1 MDFYFVRCITPFKNV
16 HLPLAFDESSRDVIT
31 FQNRSQHFCFC
42 SQATKDLLL
51 AFSRDFL
58 SGEGILPRHLGYLG
72 LPVSHVQ
79 TPLDEFNFAVKS
91 LAVDLKCGIRL
102 V

>member
-1 MDFYFVRCITPFKNV
+1 MLVCVCFF
-16 HLPLAFDESSRDVIT
+16 
-31 FQNRSQHFCFC
+31 SQT
-42 SQATKDLLL
+42 SKDLLL

-79 TPLDEFNFAVKS
+79 THLDEFNFAVKS

>member
-1 MDFYFVRCITPFKNV
+1 MLHVLLLFFFFLQT
-16 HLPLAFDESSRDVIT
+16 S
-31 FQNRSQHFCFC
+31 
-42 SQATKDLLL
+42 KDLLL

-79 TPLDEFNFAVKS
+79 TPLDEFNFAVKN

>member
-1 MDFYFVRCITPFKNV
+1 MKSLLYKEPCQSLDSFHSFLLVCFS
-16 HLPLAFDESSRDVIT
+16 F
-31 FQNRSQHFCFC
+31 SQ
-42 SQATKDLLL
+42 STKDLLL

-79 TPLDEFNFAVKS
+79 TPLEEFNFAVKS

>member
-1 MDFYFVRCITPFKNV
+1 MDFCFVRCITRFKNV
-16 HLPLAFDESSRDVIT
+16 HLLPAFDESSKCVIT
-31 FQNRSQHFCFC
+31 FSNRSQHFCFC

-79 TPLDEFNFAVKS
+79 APLDEFNFAVKS

>member
-1 MDFYFVRCITPFKNV
+1 MFFPSLKCWCWRSAALVRDGCLGLIPALLVLF
-16 HLPLAFDESSRDVIT
+16 
-31 FQNRSQHFCFC
+31 
-42 SQATKDLLL
+42 QATKDLLL

-79 TPLDEFNFAVKS
+79 MPLDEFNFAVKR
-91 LAVDLKCGIRL
+91 LALDLRCGTRL

>member
-1 MDFYFVRCITPFKNV
+1 MNFLNQTVRCINLC
-16 HLPLAFDESSRDVIT
+16 HQAPLFLFIVFLLQTS
-31 FQNRSQHFCFC
+31 
-42 SQATKDLLL
+42 KDLLL

-72 LPVSHVQ
+72 LPVSHAQ
-79 TPLDEFNFAVKS
+79 KPLDEFDFAVKN
-91 LAVDLKCGIRL
+91 LAVDLRCGIRL